1 MQQFMLVV
9 AVEAQEALTTQEALV
24 VAAAAVKAAVLLVE
38 VRNLLLEQL
47 TVAVA
52 VAVAQGITVVLVAV
66 VVQES
71 FFSNTLTQEQSHLV
85 LV

>member
-1 MQQFMLVV
+1 MLVV
-9 AVEAQEALTTQEALV
+9 AVEAREALTTQEALV
-24 VAAAAVKAAVLLVE
+24 EAAAAVKAVARKVE
-38 VRNLLLEQL
+38 AHNLLLEQQ

-71 FFSNTLTQEQSHLV
+71 FFSSTLTQEQSQLV